1 MLGTIHMTDE
11 ATTAPSKSTAANCNS
26 DKSILIIDDDHEI
39 VQSLSYAFESRGY
52 KVAHAYDG
60 NAGLAIVEAKR
71 PDLVILDIMMPKR
84 SGFLVLE
91 RIRQFY
97 QDPCPV
103 IMITANEGR
112 RHQQYAEM
120 LGVSEYLHKPFTI
133 DALLKRVSELLDS

>member
-1 MLGTIHMTDE
+1 MTDE
-11 ATTAPSKSTAANCNS
+11 TSTAPVLSAATNGISGKN
-26 DKSILIIDDDHEI
+26 ILIIDDDVEI
-39 VQSLSYAFESRGY
+39 VQSLTYAFQARGY
-52 KVAHAYDG
+52 NVNHAHDG
-60 NAGLAIVEAKR
+60 NAGLAIVETKC

-91 RIRQFY
+91 RIRQSSPE
-97 QDPCPV
+97 PCPV

-133 DALLKRVSELLDS
+133 DSLLKRVSELLDS